1 VLVYLHPDNLLCFCR
16 LDAHTQKHD
25 FVAESPCLRFDLLSL
40 LLQYVTM
47 FAPAGCAVNMLKE
60 TANAEKQWV
69 QAQGTGLSLD
79 DLVRKA
85 ISRDCTCPISQVSH
99 TKTATELLYNLFDTS
114 CLQRPSLDPTSFFTG
129 AMTHLIR

>member
-1 VLVYLHPDNLLCFCR
+1 
-16 LDAHTQKHD
+16 
-25 FVAESPCLRFDLLSL
+25 
-40 LLQYVTM
+40 M

-114 CLQRPSLDPTSFFTG
+114 CLQRPSLDPTSCFTG